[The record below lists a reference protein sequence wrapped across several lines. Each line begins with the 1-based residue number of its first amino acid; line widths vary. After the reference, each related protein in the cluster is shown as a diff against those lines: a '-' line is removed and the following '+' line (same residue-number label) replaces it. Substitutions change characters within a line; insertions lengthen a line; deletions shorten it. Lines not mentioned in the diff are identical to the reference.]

1 MNREKITSYS
11 YVIGFLQI
19 YIQNL
24 STQRVYPITLTE
36 PSQRKSVNKG
46 QLVTSNELKL
56 LLSQDICVNEEQLET
71 SNMLRLLLSH
81 NKISNKG
88 QLEISS
94 ELRVL

>member
-1 MNREKITSYS
+1 M
-11 YVIGFLQI
+11 
-19 YIQNL
+19 
-24 STQRVYPITLTE
+24 YPITLTE

-46 QLVTSNELKL
+46 QLEISKA
-56 LLSQDICVNEEQLET
+56 
-71 SNMLRLLLSH
+71 LRLLLSH